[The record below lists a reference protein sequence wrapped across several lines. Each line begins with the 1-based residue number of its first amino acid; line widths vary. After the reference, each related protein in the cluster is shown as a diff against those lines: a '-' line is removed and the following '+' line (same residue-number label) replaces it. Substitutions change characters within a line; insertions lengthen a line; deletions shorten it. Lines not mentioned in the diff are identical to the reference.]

1 MSEELVTLTID
12 DTEVSVP
19 KGTLIIRA
27 AEQVGIRIPRF
38 CDHPLLAPAGACRQ
52 CLVEVAAP
60 DRSGEVRPFPKPQ
73 ASCTMT
79 VMPGMVVKT
88 QRTSEVAEKA
98 QKGVMEFLLINHPL
112 DCPICDKGGE
122 CPLQNQAMSEGREVS
137 RFDDAKRTFVKPIK
151 LSTQIALDRERCIL
165 CQRCT
170 RFSKQIAGDAFIDLQ
185 GRGGGTAP
193 TEDHQFMGEQVG
205 RFDTA
210 VLGFHSDASN
220 INSDEGFAGPFGNP
234 GYESGLNAGP
244 VGAAEADT
252 SGRPFASYFSG
263 NTIQICP
270 VGALTSTSYRFRG
283 RPFDLVSTPSVSAHD
298 ASGAATRIDI
308 RRGEVVRVLA
318 GEDADVNEE
327 WITDKDRFAFTWSTG
342 EDRLTAPLVREDGR
356 LVPTSWADALDRAAR
371 GLKEAREAG
380 KTVLL
385 PGGRLTVE
393 DGYAWSKFARVVMNT
408 NQVDGRVRATS
419 LEETK
424 FLGTRV
430 AGTGLGVTY
439 KDLEKAGRVLI
450 VGLEAED
457 EAGNVFLR
465 LRKGALAGSVKVS
478 VVAPMT
484 TPSTRKMNADLLRA
498 APGTEPEVLD
508 AVSGDLATELANG
521 VIVVGERAVEI
532 PGLYTAVAR
541 LADCTGARI
550 AWIPRRAGER
560 GGLEVGLNPNLLPF
574 GRCAADADARIDMEA
589 VWGAKLPSDP
599 TKCTVD
605 ILAEAATDPRSA
617 MILGGVDSRDVT
629 DPENLKSAIEKSG
642 FVVALEV
649 RRTDLTEM
657 ADVVFPVAP
666 VTEKNGTFIN
676 WEGRL
681 RPFGQ
686 ALATRALT
694 DREVLHRLAGLMGV
708 NLGVE
713 TLKDTHAE
721 INELMEWDGSRIDS
735 PAISPAPVQAPG
747 AGNAVLATHKLM
759 LDEGRM
765 QDFAPELAGTARRSV
780 ARMNVATMQAIG
792 VAEGD
797 LVNVSTSRGTI
808 TLPVAVTDLPE
819 DVVWL
824 PECSAGSHVHET
836 LGAKNGSVVSIAA
849 NTEVNR

>member
-60 DRSGEVRPFPKPQ
+60 DRSGELRPFPKPQ

-220 INSDEGFAGPFGNP
+220 TNSDEGFAGPFGNP

-244 VGAAEADT
+244 VGAAEADA

-283 RPFDLVSTPSVSAHD
+283 RPFDLVSTPSVSPHD

-342 EDRLTAPLVREDGR
+342 EDRLTAPLVREDGK

-541 LADCTGARI
+541 LADRTGARI

-780 ARMNVATMQAIG
+780 ARMSVATMQAIG

-797 LVNVSTSRGTI
+797 LVSVSTSRGAI

>member
-60 DRSGEVRPFPKPQ
+60 DRSGELRPFPKPQ

-122 CPLQNQAMSEGREVS
+122 CPLQNQAMSEGREIS

-220 INSDEGFAGPFGNP
+220 TNSDEGFAGPFGNP

-283 RPFDLVSTPSVSAHD
+283 RPFDLVSTPSVSPHD

-342 EDRLTAPLVREDGR
+342 ADRLTAPLVREDGK
-356 LVPTSWADALDRAAR
+356 LVPTSWEDALDRAAR

-393 DGYAWSKFARVVMNT
+393 DGYAWSKFARIVMNT

-430 AGTGLGVTY
+430 AGTGLGMTY

-541 LADCTGARI
+541 LADRTGARI

-574 GRCAADADARIDMEA
+574 GRCAADAGARIDMEA

-780 ARMNVATMQAIG
+780 ARMSVATMQAIG

>member
-60 DRSGEVRPFPKPQ
+60 DRSGELRPFPKPQ

-88 QRTSEVAEKA
+88 QRTSEVAEKT

-210 VLGFHSDASN
+210 ILGFHNDASN
-220 INSDEGFAGPFGNP
+220 DSNDEEFAGPYGNP
-234 GYESGLNAGP
+234 GYDSGLNSGP

-283 RPFDLVSTPSVSAHD
+283 RPFDLVSTPSVSPHD

-342 EDRLTAPLVREDGR
+342 ADRLTAPLVREDGK

-371 GLKEAREAG
+371 GLREAREAG

-393 DGYAWSKFARVVMNT
+393 DGYAWSKFARIVMNT
-408 NQVDGRVRATS
+408 NQIDGRVRATS

-465 LRKGALAGSVKVS
+465 LRKGVLAGSVKVS

-508 AVSGDLATELANG
+508 AVSGVLADELANG

-541 LADCTGARI
+541 LADRTEARI

-574 GRCAADADARIDMEA
+574 GRCTADADARIDMEA
-589 VWGAKLPSDP
+589 VWGGKLPADP

-605 ILAEAATDPRSA
+605 ILAEAATEPRSA

-629 DPENLKSAIEKSG
+629 DSENLKSAIEKSG
-642 FVVALEV
+642 FVVSLEV

-686 ALATRALT
+686 ALATRAIT

-708 NLGVE
+708 DLGVE

-721 INELMEWDGSRIDS
+721 INELMQWDGSRIDS

-765 QDFAPELAGTARRSV
+765 QDFAPELAGTARRSI
-780 ARMNVATMQAIG
+780 ARMSVATMQAIG
-792 VAEGD
+792 VTEGD
-797 LVNVSTSRGTI
+797 LVNVSTQRGTI